1 VQQCTAF
8 SRIEVLFM
16 EQSYLTI
23 QKQAQAEFTESRS
36 RFIGTIAPVK
46 TEAEAL
52 AFIAAL
58 KKQYWDAKHN
68 VYAYVLRE
76 ERISRSTD
84 DGEPQG
90 TAGAPVLEVLQK
102 QGLTDCV
109 VVVTRYFGGILL
121 GTGGLVRAYSKSA
134 SLAVAASGLL
144 RRRLCAEGRVI
155 CDYADYGRVQPLV
168 MEFGGVVDDTVF
180 EDAVTLKFHLPLER
194 EPPFQKQLTE
204 ISAGRL
210 QFCKENENFYD
221 FSEK

>member
-1 VQQCTAF
+1 
-8 SRIEVLFM
+8 M
-16 EQSYLTI
+16 EQSYLTV
-23 QKQAQAEFTESRS
+23 QKQASAEFTESRS
-36 RFIGTIAPVK
+36 RFIGTICPVQ
-46 TEAEAL
+46 TEAQAL
-52 AFIAAL
+52 EFIAAL

-68 VYAYVLRE
+68 VYAYVLRD

-134 SLAVAASGLL
+134 AQAVAAAGVL
-144 RRRLCAEGRVI
+144 RRRLCADGEIR
-155 CDYADYGRVQPLV
+155 CDYADYGKVQPLV
-168 MEFGGVVDDTVF
+168 AEYDGVMDDSVF
-180 EDAVTLKFHLPLER
+180 EDVITLKFHLPVEQ
-194 EPPFQKQLTE
+194 EEPFQKQLTE

-210 QFCKENENFYD
+210 FFCKKNENFYD
-221 FSEK
+221 FLKK

>member
-1 VQQCTAF
+1 MHCPLSYERRVSVESA
-8 SRIEVLFM
+8 
-16 EQSYLTI
+16 YLTI
-23 QKQAQAEFTESRS
+23 GQQASAEFTESRS
-36 RFIGTIAPVK
+36 RFIGTIRPVK

-52 AFIAAL
+52 EFIAAL

-68 VYAYVLRE
+68 VYAYVLRD

-109 VVVTRYFGGILL
+109 IVVTRYFGGILL

-134 SLAVAASGLL
+134 SLAVQAAGVLE
-144 RRRLCAEGRVI
+144 RRLCTVGQVC
-155 CDYADYGRVQPLV
+155 CDYGEYGRVQPLISQ
-168 MEFGGVVDDTVF
+168 FGGTVDDTVF
-180 EDAVTLKFHLPLER
+180 AETVTLAFHLPCER
-194 EPPFQKQLTE
+194 QEAFQKQLTE

-210 QFCKENENFYD
+210 QITVLEENFFD
-221 FSEK
+221 FSKKV

>member
-1 VQQCTAF
+1 M
-8 SRIEVLFM
+8 I
-16 EQSYLTI
+16 
-23 QKQAQAEFTESRS
+23 
-36 RFIGTIAPVK
+36 
-46 TEAEAL
+46 
-52 AFIAAL
+52 
-58 KKQYWDAKHN
+58 
-68 VYAYVLRE
+68 RE

-134 SLAVAASGLL
+134 SLAVAAGGVL
-144 RRRLCAEGRVI
+144 RRRLCAEGEVV
-155 CDYADYGRVQPLV
+155 CDYTDYGRVHPLV
-168 MEFGGVVDDTVF
+168 SQHGGVMDDTLF
-180 EDAVTLKFHLPLER
+180 EEVVTLKFHLPLEA
-194 EPPFQKQLTE
+194 ENGFQKELTE

-210 QFCKENENFYD
+210 LFCKKNENFYD

>member
-1 VQQCTAF
+1 
-8 SRIEVLFM
+8 M

-109 VVVTRYFGGILL
+109 VV
-121 GTGGLVRAYSKSA
+121 
-134 SLAVAASGLL
+134 L

-180 EDAVTLKFHLPLER
+180 EDAVTLKFHLPLEQ

-210 QFCKENENFYD
+210 QVCKENENFYD
-221 FSEK
+221 FSEQ